1 MKNMKR
7 LLPLATL
14 PLLSLALAASG
25 PPAAAQTAVDQRRAA
40 EPDGLVE
47 IENPAGSILV
57 VGWDKNEV
65 AVTGTLG
72 ARAEGLEFRGG
83 AHRTTI
89 SVATEGNPHSVKS
102 ELKVQVPAGSRLT
115 IEGFSSSIRIE
126 GVNGPVTAET
136 VNGTI
141 AMTGGS
147 KDVDLQSVNG
157 SVEVTSPATRLKA
170 EAVNGSVTVRDA
182 SGEVDA
188 STVNGTLTVVGGT
201 FTRASLETVS
211 GRIIFEGGLGK
222 TASLQAE
229 SVSGSVE
236 LVLPASVSADF
247 SVSSFSG
254 EIENEL
260 GPPPRK
266 ASRWTSEKEL
276 SFSTASGGAK
286 VSVETLSGNIRLRKK
301 P

>member
-1 MKNMKR
+1 MKTMKR
-7 LLPLATL
+7 LLPLLA
-14 PLLSLALAASG
+14 LALAATAPFAS
-25 PPAAAQTAVDQRRAA
+25 AQSSVDQRRAA

-47 IENPAGSILV
+47 IENPAGSIHV

-65 AVTGTLG
+65 VVTGTLG

-83 AHRTTI
+83 AHRTSI
-89 SVATEGNPHSVKS
+89 SVETEGNPHSVKS
-102 ELKVQVPAGSRLT
+102 DLKVQVPAGSRLE
-115 IEGFSSSIRIE
+115 IEGFASTIRIE

-141 AMTGGS
+141 TMTGGS
-147 KDVDLQSVNG
+147 KEVDLQSVNG
-157 SVEVTSPATRLKA
+157 SVDVKSPATRVNA

-211 GRIIFEGGLGK
+211 GRIVFEGALAR

-236 LVLPASVSADF
+236 LLLPASVSADF
-247 SVSSFSG
+247 SISSFSG
-254 EIENEL
+254 DIENEL

-276 SFSTASGGAK
+276 SFSTGSGGAK
-286 VSVETLSGNIRLRKK
+286 VSVETLSGSIRLLKK